1 MIHIM
6 DDKKIHCQK
15 CRRNSNKVTR
25 FEVNITCFVRKI
37 LMFQVHYLKI
47 LPSCNSAVVLPDYL
61 KCTYYLLLPGQL
73 THKESSTKYKYK
85 YLTAGIPCYGIFFFF
100 QQWVLPFPPM
110 SQLTNNPKASI
121 ILCLLLRMQCHHLC
135 SFSLPFPVSNFLF
148 LLLSFSVSLF
158 SIFAIFIA
166 SIFQVT
172 ATSTSPSPSN
182 LATLYSKL
190 HLVTA
195 SAV

>member
-1 MIHIM
+1 MI
-6 DDKKIHCQK
+6 QK

-100 QQWVLPFPPM
+100 SAVG
-110 SQLTNNPKASI
+110 A
-121 ILCLLLRMQCHHLC
+121 
-135 SFSLPFPVSNFLF
+135 SFSSYVIAHQQPKSLYNSLPPASYAVPSSVFFFSSFSSFQFPLSSLIF
-148 LLLSFSVSLF
+148 LSFSFFHLCNFHCVHLLGHSN
-158 SIFAIFIA
+158 INIA
-166 SIFQVT
+166 KPLQSCH
-172 ATSTSPSPSN
+172 P
-182 LATLYSKL
+182 LL
-190 HLVTA
+190 
-195 SAV
+195 